1 MLTRISRI
9 SNCQIKRS
17 FRVKN
22 STYTTTKMGDNNGE
36 GEILM
41 LQGKSGLCPFYM
53 KQPKERMDL
62 LFSKYEN
69 LLRKSL
75 GEDVVAVYAMGS
87 GAIPG
92 MVGSPMVDILLAMK
106 NSPPTEAQMS
116 KLKELNIGLIGEKL
130 GSPHDPNDTWFQNLD
145 FPTQDNFDEFKLNG
159 EFPPDGYL
167 GRLSVHSLHY
177 QNPFIG
183 NTLCFVEYLTQNQE
197 AFDKYQDVK
206 VEGARMQSA
215 SSEKTEENT
224 STESSDA
231 LPKKSPFMKYKMH
244 KHGVVT
250 ELLEESKK
258 WREAGNFKMPAILSD
273 SN

>member
-1 MLTRISRI
+1 MLKRIS
-9 SNCQIKRS
+9 SFQINKS
-17 FRVKN
+17 LRVKN
-22 STYTTTKMGDNNGE
+22 ITYTTKMSDNDGE

-41 LQGKSGLCPFYM
+41 MQGKSGLCPFYM

-75 GEDVVAVYAMGS
+75 GDDIVAVFPMGS
-87 GAIPG
+87 PAIPG

-106 NSPPTEAQMS
+106 NSPPTDAQMS
-116 KLKELNIGLIGEKL
+116 KLKELNLGLIGEKL

-183 NTLCFVEYLTQNQE
+183 NTLCFVKYLSQNQE
-197 AFDKYQDVK
+197 AFNKYRDVK
-206 VEGARMQSA
+206 IEGARMLSA
-215 SSEKTEENT
+215 NSEKMEENT

-231 LPKKSPFMKYKMH
+231 SAKQPSPFFKYKMH
-244 KHGVVT
+244 KHGVVK

-258 WREAGNFKMPAILSD
+258 WREAGNFKMPAILTE